1 MQTRRQKGV
10 RVFAAGLR
18 LLVVLSLAGASVHA
32 QVSTA
37 SILGTVTDSSG
48 AAITEAVVQVK
59 NLGTGVTISVNSDA
73 QGRYNVPS
81 LNIGDYE
88 VTASKTGFQTVVR
101 KGVTLTVGNPFVV
114 DFSLPVG
121 QAQQTVT
128 V

>member
-59 NLGTGVTISVNSDA
+59 NLGTGVTI
-73 QGRYNVPS
+73 
-81 LNIGDYE
+81 
-88 VTASKTGFQTVVR
+88 
-101 KGVTLTVGNPFVV
+101 
-114 DFSLPVG
+114 
-121 QAQQTVT
+121 
-128 V
+128 